1 MFLVAAGFL
10 VLVEHYLLFVLLDL
24 HAGSDLVSV
33 VVLDASVKF
42 LFDFFVEDLLGSGKV
57 HLLPLLELLN

>member
-10 VLVEHYLLFVLLDL
+10 VFVKHYLFFVLLNL

-42 LFDFFVEDLLGSGKV
+42 LFDFFIQDLLGSGEV
-57 HLLPLLELLN
+57 DLLPLFELLN